1 MRKTNDELNILF
13 KRILDICFKIH
24 TMYGPGMFESFYEAV
39 LCYELEK
46 AGIAYHRQVGINVIH
61 DGADMGLGY
70 RIDVL
75 VENEILIELK
85 SKESLTE
92 ADHKQ
97 TTTYMKLKDLRLGL
111 LINFGEAQLKNGI
124 HRKVNKF

>member
-13 KRILDICFKIH
+13 KRILDICFQIH
-24 TMYGPGMFESFYEAV
+24 TMYGPGMFESFYETV

-46 AGIAYHRQVGINVIH
+46 VGIAHQRQLGINVMH
-61 DGADMGLGY
+61 DGQDMGLGY
-70 RIDVL
+70 RMDVL

-85 SKESLTE
+85 SKERLTE

-97 TTTYMKLKDLRLGL
+97 TTSYMK
-111 LINFGEAQLKNGI
+111 
-124 HRKVNKF
+124 